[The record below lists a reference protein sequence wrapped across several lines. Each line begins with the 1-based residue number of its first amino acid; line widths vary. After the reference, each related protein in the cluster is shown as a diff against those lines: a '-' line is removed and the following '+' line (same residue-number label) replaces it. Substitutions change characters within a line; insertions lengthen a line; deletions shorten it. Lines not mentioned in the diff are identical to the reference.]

1 MQEINR
7 PYTPDEATADFLY
20 RNYLLLRTAPSS
32 ISKWARQ
39 LALESI
45 ASCENSWRVIGISE
59 QALREIAAAGERTT
73 QQRGHWYPR
82 ETRYGKLFGEKTKAL
97 ERDAF
102 IKFFFEHDTTG
113 IVTKTQNNKNGD
125 HSTWGRIIPV
135 EAGLFPLRG
144 YIFGVRKR
152 TEVPWAR
159 ARVAELDAGI
169 A

>member
-1 MQEINR
+1 MHEINR
-7 PYTPDEATADFLY
+7 PYVPTEATADFLY
-20 RNYLLLRTAPSS
+20 QNYLLLRTAPQS

-45 ASCENSWRVIGISE
+45 ASCEESWRVIGISE
-59 QALREIAAAGERTT
+59 LALREIATAGDRTN

-82 ETRYGKLFGEKTKAL
+82 ETRYNALFGEKSKVL

-102 IKFFFEHDTTG
+102 IKFFFEHDTTV
-113 IVTKTQNNKNGD
+113 IVTKEQNNKNGD

-135 EAGLFPLRG
+135 EAGLFPRRG
-144 YIFGVRKR
+144 YIPGVRKG

-159 ARVAELDAGI
+159 ARVKELDAVM